1 MSVTD
6 APVTTLLAP
15 GLTRAGVPGTGSS
28 RRLRILAPTRYPWR
42 FNGPRRSRH
51 DVSRRGFI
59 PFNKISPKIEGFTA
73 FNPVPPRRFD
83 LVHAFNRIPLGR
95 TPFVIGVESHM
106 PRAFGME
113 GKALFRVMS
122 NMLASPRC
130 RGIVAISDHA
140 ADIVR
145 RQHADTPLSAA
156 IGRKLI
162 RRYPNIEL
170 GQPHELHR
178 TIGRQLRISFV
189 GNHFAR
195 KGGCVAVRVA
205 EMAAASRLPVEFHI
219 VSALD
224 VGGSIWTDP
233 AEQSFFSPYL
243 ALLDLPNVRWSRH
256 LPNGD
261 VQRLFRESDVSLLTT
276 LGDTCGFAAIESMA
290 QGTPVIATAQGAL
303 PEFIDHET
311 NGFLLPIPID
321 ERREWI
327 HLGDPDRGSARFEA
341 LFKSEVEELAHRTLA
356 LIEELIDT
364 PGRLASL
371 RYRAYEDAKSKFSSE
386 DASLFW
392 DDYYETS
399 VDADS

>member
-1 MSVTD
+1 MRVI
-6 APVTTLLAP
+6 APASATLPAP
-15 GLTRAGVPGTGSS
+15 GRSRTEVTSG

-51 DVSRRGFI
+51 DVCRRAFI
-59 PFNKISPKIEGFTA
+59 PFNKISLKIEGFTA
-73 FNPVPPRRFD
+73 FNPVPPRHFD

-95 TPFVIGVESHM
+95 TPFIIGFESHL

-122 NMLASPRC
+122 NMLASTRC

-145 RQHADTPLSAA
+145 RQHAHTPLSGT
-156 IGRKLI
+156 ICRKLI
-162 RRYPNIEL
+162 RRHPNTEL
-170 GQPHELHR
+170 GPTPELR
-178 TIGRQLRISFV
+178 RNSGRPLSVSFV

-233 AEQSFFSPYL
+233 ADQSFFSPYL
-243 ALLDLPNVRWSRH
+243 SLLDLPNVHWDKH
-256 LPNGD
+256 LSNGD
-261 VQRLFRESDVSLLTT
+261 VQKLFRDSDVSLLTT
-276 LGDTCGFAAIESMA
+276 LGDTCGFGAIESMA

-303 PEFIDHET
+303 PEFIDHGT
-311 NGFLLPIPID
+311 DGFLLPIPVN

-327 HLGDPDRGSARFEA
+327 HLGDPERGSARFEK
-341 LFKSEVEELAHRTLA
+341 LFAAAVEELARRTFQL
-356 LIEELIDT
+356 LQELVDA

-371 RYRAYEDAKSKFSSE
+371 RYRAYESAKSKFSSE

-392 DDYYETS
+392 DNYYDTA
-399 VDADS
+399 VDADA